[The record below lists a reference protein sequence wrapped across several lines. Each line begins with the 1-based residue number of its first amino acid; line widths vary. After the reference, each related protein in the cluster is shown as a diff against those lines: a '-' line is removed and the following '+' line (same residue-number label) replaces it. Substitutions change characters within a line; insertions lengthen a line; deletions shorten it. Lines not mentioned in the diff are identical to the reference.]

1 VYLQTLG
8 KLDLQG
14 AAYSR
19 PKSLLLLCYL
29 ALEGA
34 RDRHHLS
41 ALFFG
46 QAHDPHSSLRSTIR
60 RLRQEAPGSLEQEGE
75 FLRTAVNC
83 DARDLLT
90 WLNARELER
99 GIGLYTGPFLAG
111 LRSGD
116 WGVELEEWV
125 YATREYLASRVHS
138 ALLTLAEAQA
148 AGGSFGAAAG
158 LAERAL
164 GLEGAAAPEAEEF
177 GRLDCLLVAGH
188 SPLVARLRQQGSEL
202 GLDLHHS
209 VEDARRAL
217 LTPAA
222 NSGAGASLGVGAHSN
237 LPPRVTE
244 FVGREVE
251 RGEIVRSLARP
262 EVRLLTLVGPG
273 GSGKTRLALE
283 VARTLQERQAVA
295 FASLEAVA
303 ALRDLPRAIAQA
315 AGLNLPGDQ
324 PPLAALQACL
334 QGPPLLLVLDGVEH
348 LLEGAGQLQTLLRG
362 CPSLTLLLTSRERL
376 NLEEEWALTIG
387 GLNLPPPGASV
398 QQIRD
403 AEAVQLF
410 VMRARRASLGFRPDD
425 TDWSVVAQI
434 ASLVEGSPLGLEL
447 AAAWIR
453 LLPLEE
459 IGRETRRSLDFLQ
472 TESPGVPLRHQ
483 SVRAVFEQT
492 WARLSETEQT
502 VMARL
507 SVFHGGFTR
516 EAADEVAGGTLPMLA
531 RLLDKSLIRVMG
543 AGRYDLHAL
552 IVQFTR
558 ERLRQIPQEERRA
571 QLAQARFYRALSQN
585 AYTAFLD
592 LRGERQWMDRL
603 TLELDNLRAVLQTW
617 LDWGEPEEVLRCVTW
632 LRVYWGR
639 TGRAREGRRWLSLG
653 LAAGQDMPPD
663 VREQALAVRGELAM
677 DMGDYA
683 EARRLLEASL
693 TLREQLGLPSP
704 ITWLHLGNVA
714 VGLGEVETARQ
725 WYEQARTGFQEAN
738 ERHGLASSLKN
749 LGSLMLQGGD
759 LAGAQ
764 AAYEQS
770 LRYKLEIGGDVDG
783 LYKNFGDLYRQRR
796 EFGAARS
803 YFIRALGGLL
813 ERGYSLLIPGV
824 LEGLGHL
831 SLDQGQGRR
840 GTVLLAA
847 ATALEEHLGC
857 RTSLDLIHLEQCR
870 ILGAGVG
877 CRDADFDSA
886 WTAGRAM
893 TLEQAVAYSQDESG
907 ASDSG
912 TSEMSNGQYQ
922 R

>member
-1 VYLQTLG
+1 MYLQTLG
-8 KLDLQG
+8 KLELQG

-19 PKSLLLLCYL
+19 PKSLLLLCHL

-46 QAHDPHSSLRSTIR
+46 QAHDPHGSLRSTIR

-75 FLRTAVNC
+75 FLRTAVHC
-83 DARDLLT
+83 DARDMLT
-90 WLNARELER
+90 WLDACELER

-111 LRSGD
+111 LRRAD

-125 YATREYLASRVHS
+125 YTTREYLASRVRS
-138 ALLTLAEAQA
+138 ALLTLAEGQA
-148 AGGSFGAAAG
+148 ATGSFGAAAD

-164 GLEGAAAPEAEEF
+164 ELEGAAEPEAEEF

-188 SPLVARLRQQGSEL
+188 SPLVARLRQQGHEL

-217 LTPAA
+217 LSHAA
-222 NSGAGASLGVGAHSN
+222 ESAGASLDIEARPH
-237 LPPRVTE
+237 LPSRITE

-251 RGEIVRSLARP
+251 RGEIVRALARP

-283 VARTLQERQAVA
+283 VARALQARQAVA

-303 ALRDLPRAIAQA
+303 ELRDLPRAIAHA

-324 PPLAALQACL
+324 PPLPALQACL
-334 QGPPLLLVLDGVEH
+334 QGPPLLMVLDGVEH
-348 LLEGAGQLQTLLRG
+348 LLEGTEQLQTLLRG

-387 GLNLPPPGASV
+387 GLNLPPPGATV
-398 QQIRD
+398 PQIRD

-410 VMRARRASLGFRPDD
+410 VMRARRASLGFRPDE
-425 TDWSVVAQI
+425 TDWPVVAQI
-434 ASLVEGSPLGLEL
+434 AALVDGSPLGLEL

-459 IGRETRRSLDFLQ
+459 IARETRRSLDFLQ
-472 TESPGVPLRHQ
+472 TESPGVPQRHH

-492 WARLSETEQT
+492 WAQLSEAEQT

-516 EAADEVAGGTLPMLA
+516 EAAGEVAGASLPVLA

-543 AGRYDLHAL
+543 AGRYGLHAL

-558 ERLRQIPQEERRA
+558 ERLRQTPKEQRRA
-571 QLAQARFYRALSQN
+571 QLAHAAFYRAQVQQ
-585 AYTAFLD
+585 AYTAFLN
-592 LRGERQWMDRL
+592 LRDERQWMDRL
-603 TLELDNLRAVLQTW
+603 TLELDNLRAVLKTW
-617 LDWGEPEEVLRCVTW
+617 LDWGEPQEVLRCVTW

-639 TGRAREGRRWLSLG
+639 TGRAREGRWWLSLG
-653 LAAGQDMPPD
+653 LAAGLDTPPD
-663 VREQALAVRGELAM
+663 VREQALAVQGELAM
-677 DMGDYA
+677 DMGDHL

-693 TLREQLGLPSP
+693 ALREQLGLPSP

-714 VGLGEVETARQ
+714 VGLGETAMARQ
-725 WYEQARTGFQEAN
+725 WYEQARAGFQAAN

-749 LGSLMLQGGD
+749 LGSLMLKEGD

-770 LRYKLEIGGDVDG
+770 LRYKLEIGGEVDG
-783 LYKNFGDLYRQRR
+783 LHKNFGDLYRQRG

-803 YFIRALGGLL
+803 SYTQALRGLL
-813 ERGYSLLIPGV
+813 NRGYLLLIPGV
-824 LEGLGHL
+824 LEGLGRL

-840 GTVLLAA
+840 GAVLLAA
-847 ATALEEHLGC
+847 ATMLEEHLGC
-857 RTSLDLIHLEQCR
+857 RTSVDLGHLE
-870 ILGAGVG
+870 G
-877 CRDADFDSA
+877 CRRLGSRAGCRHADFDVA
-886 WTAGRAM
+886 WATGRTM
-893 TLEQAVAYSQDESG
+893 TLEQAVAYSQDERSVD
-907 ASDSG
+907 DS
-912 TSEMSNGQYQ
+912 
-922 R
+922 